1 MKKVIK
7 STVAILLCLTF
18 SVCLISCN
26 DVDATGLWEDATYLK
41 ETTLGEGKTEFYLS
55 IEAGEQKLKLT
66 IKTDKEMLGDALY
79 ELELTNDPSFF
90 DTLNGIELNWDETHM
105 YWAFYIGEQYATS
118 GVNQTV
124 IENGATYRFVCSK

>member
-7 STVAILLCLTF
+7 STVAILLCLIFCTCF
-18 SVCLISCN
+18 ISCN
-26 DVDATGLWEDATYLK
+26 DVDATGLWENATYLK
-41 ETTLGEGKTEFYLS
+41 ETTLGEGKTEFYIS
-55 IEAGEQKLKLT
+55 IEAGEQTLKLT
-66 IKTDKEMLGDALY
+66 IKTDKEMLGDVLY
-79 ELELTNDPSFF
+79 ELELINDPSFF

-105 YWAFYIGEQYATS
+105 YWALYIGEQYATS

>member
-1 MKKVIK
+1 MKKLIK

-105 YWAFYIGEQYATS
+105 YWALYIGEQYATS